1 LPKLFF
7 RRSNVLTKMAKL
19 FACII
24 SNQDFRAELISVAK
38 QFAYRI
44 ETLDDGIVF
53 DVSGLEKLI
62 GDYQQIAEAIK
73 TQLIE
78 HDIYGSVTV
87 NSHLNS
93 AILLAQKNYNAG
105 DNSNEVI
112 SFNKLPLRN
121 LEINRDTLSVF
132 GDLGISR
139 IEELRQIPHE
149 QLISRYGQEFREI
162 IDAVNEADKRSLK
175 PNLKENKV
183 SWKYDLDESVN
194 NYEQLVFLL
203 NRGLDSVC
211 ESSKSYG
218 YSTEQL
224 DICFGLI
231 DKTEKLYEIKTS
243 FPTLEKN
250 FWLKLINL
258 RISFEII
265 SLGVTLHF
273 AKSRPVQTAL
283 YAAPKPTPESL
294 LLTVNKLKKLLG
306 EENVGVPSLLDQR
319 LAEAFT
325 LDSEKLPIG
334 KESKESIAETEYPI
348 ISFSYFKPPISA
360 QVLIRDKRLIYLKTD
375 RFRGRVE
382 QYSGVWKANSR
393 WWEKIWKTNEWDV
406 EIENGGVYRL
416 CKRDTDWFVVGEYD

>member
-1 LPKLFF
+1 M
-7 RRSNVLTKMAKL
+7 SKL

-24 SNQDFRAELISVAK
+24 SSEDFRAELISVAK

-62 GDYQQIAEAIK
+62 GNDEAIAEAIK
-73 TQLIE
+73 NQLIE
-78 HDIYGSVTV
+78 HDVFGSVAV
-87 NSHLNS
+87 NPHLNS
-93 AILLAQKNYNAG
+93 AVLLARQNFDAG
-105 DNSNEVI
+105 GKSHVVNSF
-112 SFNKLPLRN
+112 SKLPLRN
-121 LEINRDTLSVF
+121 LEISRDTLGVF
-132 GDLGISR
+132 EALGISR
-139 IEELRQIPHE
+139 IEELRQIPYE

-162 IDAVNEADKRSLK
+162 IDAADEADRRSLK

-183 SWKYDLDESVN
+183 AWRYELDESVT
-194 NYEQLVFLL
+194 NYEQLVFLF
-203 NRGLDSVC
+203 NRGLDVLFQSA
-211 ESSKSYG
+211 KGYG

-224 DICFGLI
+224 DICFGLVN
-231 DKTEKLYEIKTS
+231 KSEKIYEIKTS

-258 RISFEII
+258 RISFETPEAEII

-306 EENVGVPSLLDQR
+306 EENVGVPCLLDQR

-325 LDSEKLPIG
+325 LDAEKLPIG
-334 KESKESIAETEYPI
+334 KESKESDGEIEQPI
-348 ISFSYFKPPISA
+348 IAFSYFKPPIYA

-393 WWEKIWKTNEWDV
+393 WWDRIWKTNEWDV

>member
-1 LPKLFF
+1 M
-7 RRSNVLTKMAKL
+7 SKL
-19 FACII
+19 FACVI
-24 SNQDFRAELISVAK
+24 SNKDFRAELISVAK

-62 GDYQQIAEAIK
+62 GDDEAIAEAIK
-73 TQLIE
+73 NQLVE
-78 HDIYGSVTV
+78 HDIFGSVAV

-93 AILLAQKNYNAG
+93 AVLLARQNFAAG
-105 DNSNEVI
+105 DKSHAVNSF
-112 SFNKLPLRN
+112 SKLPLRT
-121 LEINRDTLSVF
+121 LEISRDTLGVF
-132 GDLGISR
+132 EALGISR
-139 IEELRQIPHE
+139 IEELREIPHE

-162 IDAVNEADKRSLK
+162 IDAADEADRRSLK

-183 SWKYDLDESVN
+183 SWRYELDEPVT
-194 NYEQLVFLL
+194 NYEQLVFLF
-203 NRGLDSVC
+203 NRGLDAVF
-211 ESSKSYG
+211 ENSKSYG
-218 YSTEQL
+218 FSTEQL

-231 DKTEKLYEIKTS
+231 DKTKKIYEIKTS

-258 RISFEII
+258 RISFETPEAEII

-283 YAAPKPTPESL
+283 YAAPKPTPENL

-306 EENVGVPSLLDQR
+306 EENVGVPCLLDQR

-325 LDSEKLPIG
+325 LDAEKLPIG
-334 KESKESIAETEYPI
+334 KESKKTDDEIEQPI
-348 ISFSYFKPPISA
+348 IAFSYFKPPISA

-393 WWEKIWKTNEWDV
+393 WWNAVWKTNEWDV

>member
-1 LPKLFF
+1 
-7 RRSNVLTKMAKL
+7 MAKL

-44 ETLDDGIVF
+44 EMLGDGIVF
-53 DVSGLEKLI
+53 DVSGLEKLV
-62 GDYQQIAEAIK
+62 GDAEAIAEAIK
-73 TQLIE
+73 NQLIE
-78 HDIYGSVTV
+78 HDVFGSVAV

-93 AILLAQKNYNAG
+93 AILLARQNFEAG
-105 DNSNEVI
+105 DNSNAVS
-112 SFNKLPLRN
+112 SFSKLPLRN
-121 LEINRDTLSVF
+121 LEINRDTLGVF
-132 GDLGISR
+132 GALGINR

-162 IDAVNEADKRSLK
+162 IDAVNKADKRSLK
-175 PNLKENKV
+175 SNLKENKV
-183 SWKYDLDESVN
+183 SWKFDLDESVT
-194 NYEQLVFLL
+194 NYQQLIFLF
-203 NRGLDSVC
+203 NRGLDAVF

-218 YSTEQL
+218 FSTEQL

-231 DKTEKLYEIKTS
+231 DKSEKIYEIKTS

-258 RISFEII
+258 RISFETPEAEII
-265 SLGVTLHF
+265 SLRLTLHF

-325 LDSEKLPIG
+325 LDAEKLPIG
-334 KESKESIAETEYPI
+334 KESKESTTEIEYPI
-348 ISFSYFKPPISA
+348 IAFSYFKPPISA
-360 QVLIRDKRLIYLKTD
+360 QVVIRDKRLIYLKTD

-393 WWEKIWKTNEWDV
+393 WWNVVWRTSEWDV